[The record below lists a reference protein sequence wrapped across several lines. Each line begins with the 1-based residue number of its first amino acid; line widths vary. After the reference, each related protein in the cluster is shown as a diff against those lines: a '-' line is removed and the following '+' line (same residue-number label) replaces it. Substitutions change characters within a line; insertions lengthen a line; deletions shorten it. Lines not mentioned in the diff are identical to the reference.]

1 MYKDLL
7 LVLLM
12 KVFVEHDFSN
22 IDVVF
27 EYENRIVQKV
37 IYSNS
42 GVYTF
47 IKDGFYKS
55 IDLTTLSIVPFKTII
70 FLVEKGNITYG
81 EPIYHIPFQHIYCEE
96 VIYTK
101 TIDTGI
107 KFCKKE
113 YLDQKEYYFEISGI
127 LESFMF
133 AKMFSFLI

>member
-7 LVLLM
+7 LVLVM
-12 KVFVEHDFSN
+12 KVFVEHDFSTIN
-22 IDVVF
+22 V
-27 EYENRIVQKV
+27 EYENRFVQKV

-42 GVYTF
+42 GIYTF

-55 IDLTTLSIVPFKTII
+55 IDLTTISVVPFKTIT
-70 FLVEKGNITYG
+70 FLVEHGNITYG
-81 EPIYHIPFQHIYCEE
+81 KPIYYIPFQHVYCEE

-113 YLDQKEYYFEISGI
+113 YLDQKEYYFEITGI

>member
-1 MYKDLL
+1 MYKDFSIV
-7 LVLLM
+7 LVM
-12 KVFVEHDFSN
+12 RVYVEHDFSN
-22 IDVVF
+22 VDV
-27 EYENRIVQKV
+27 EYENKFTQRI

-42 GVYTF
+42 GIYTF

-55 IDLTTLSIVPFKTII
+55 IDESTISVVPFKTIT
-70 FLVEKGNITYG
+70 FLVEKSNITYG
-81 EPIYHIPFQHIYCEE
+81 EPIYHIPFQHVYCEE
-96 VIYTK
+96 VIHTK

>member
-12 KVFVEHDFSN
+12 KVFVDHDFSTIN
-22 IDVVF
+22 VEF
-27 EYENRIVQKV
+27 ENRFVQKV

-42 GVYTF
+42 GIYTF

-55 IDLTTLSIVPFKTII
+55 IDLTTISVVPFKTIT
-70 FLVEKGNITYG
+70 FLVEHGNITYG
-81 EPIYHIPFQHIYCEE
+81 EPIYHIPFQHVYCEE

-101 TIDTGI
+101 TIDIDTGI

-113 YLDQKEYYFEISGI
+113 YLDQKEYYFEITGI